1 MGEIITFKRSDG
13 KDCSGYYAG
22 PAAGDK
28 APGVVVIQEWWGLND
43 QIKGVANR
51 LADLGYRA
59 LVPDLYRGKVTVEA
73 AEANHLMS
81 SLNFG
86 DAATQDIRGAVQHL
100 KRMSSTV
107 RQAHRGEETRTKV
120 GVVGYCMGGAL
131 TVLSA
136 VFVKELDAAC
146 SWYGFPPAEA
156 ADVKTISIP
165 LQMHFAEQ
173 DGFFTPEQARALEG
187 RLKDGKVKYESFWYK
202 ANHGFGNE
210 VNLIGTYNA
219 EATKLAWQRTT
230 DFFAK
235 HLK

>member
-1 MGEIITFKRSDG
+1 MGDIITFKRPDG

-22 PAAGDK
+22 PAAGDN

-43 QIKGVANR
+43 QIKGVANQ

-100 KRMSSTV
+100 KKMSS
-107 RQAHRGEETRTKV
+107 KV

-146 SWYGFPPAEA
+146 SWYGFPPEDA

-173 DGFFTPEQARALEG
+173 DQFFTPEQARALEG
-187 RLKDGKVKYESFWYK
+187 RLKDGKVKYETFWYK

-210 VNLIGTYNA
+210 TNLIGTYNA
-219 EATKLAWQRTT
+219 EAAKLAWQRTT
-230 DFFAK
+230 EFFAQN
-235 HLK
+235 LK

>member
-1 MGEIITFKRSDG
+1 MGDIITFKRPDG

-28 APGVVVIQEWWGLND
+28 VPGVVVIQEWWGLND
-43 QIKGVANR
+43 QIKEVANR

-81 SLNFG
+81 TLNFG

-100 KRMSSTV
+100 KKMSS
-107 RQAHRGEETRTKV
+107 KV

-136 VFVKELDAAC
+136 VFVKELDTAC
-146 SWYGFPPAEA
+146 SWYGFPPENA

-173 DGFFTPEQARALEG
+173 DQFFTPDQARALEG
-187 RLKDGKVKYESFWYK
+187 RLKDGKVKYETFWYK

-210 VNLIGTYNA
+210 ANLIGTYNA
-219 EATKLAWQRTT
+219 EAAELAWQRTT
-230 DFFAK
+230 EFFAK

>member
-1 MGEIITFKRSDG
+1 MGEMITFKRPDG
-13 KDCSGYYAG
+13 KDCSGYYVAPTAG
-22 PAAGDK
+22 ER

-73 AEANHLMS
+73 AEANHLMTN
-81 SLNFG
+81 LNFA
-86 DAATQDIRGAVQHL
+86 DAATQDTRGAVQHL
-100 KRMSSTV
+100 KKTSP
-107 RQAHRGEETRTKV
+107 KV
-120 GVVGYCMGGAL
+120 GVVGFCMGGAL

-136 VFVKELDAAC
+136 VFVKELDAAS
-146 SWYGFPPAEA
+146 SWYGFPPEGA
-156 ADVKTISIP
+156 ADVRTISIP

-173 DGFFTPEQARALEG
+173 DQFFTPDQARTLEA
-187 RLKDGKVKYESFWYK
+187 RLKEGKVKYETYWYK

-210 VNLIGTYNA
+210 ANLIGTYNA
-219 EATKLAWQRTT
+219 EAAKLAWQRTT

-235 HLK
+235 NLK

>member
-1 MGEIITFKRSDG
+1 MGEIIAFKRSDG

-22 PAAGDK
+22 PSAGDK

>member
-1 MGEIITFKRSDG
+1 MGDIITFKRPDG

-51 LADLGYRA
+51 LADLGYQA

-100 KRMSSTV
+100 KKMSS
-107 RQAHRGEETRTKV
+107 KV

-146 SWYGFPPAEA
+146 SWYGFPPADA

-173 DGFFTPEQARALEG
+173 DQFFTPEQARALEG
-187 RLKDGKVKYESFWYK
+187 RLKDGKVKYETFWYK

-210 VNLIGTYNA
+210 TNLIGTYNA
-219 EATKLAWQRTT
+219 EAAKLAWQRTT
-230 DFFAK
+230 EFFAQN
-235 HLK
+235 LK

>member
-1 MGEIITFKRSDG
+1 MGDIITFKRPDG
-13 KDCSGYYAG
+13 KDCSGYYAR

-28 APGVVVIQEWWGLND
+28 GPGLVVIQEWWGLND

-86 DAATQDIRGAVQHL
+86 DAAPQDIRGAVQHL
-100 KRMSSTV
+100 KKMSS
-107 RQAHRGEETRTKV
+107 KV

-136 VFVKELDAAC
+136 VFVKELDGAC
-146 SWYGFPPAEA
+146 SWYGFPPADA

-173 DGFFTPEQARALEG
+173 DGFFTPDQARALEG
-187 RLKDGKVKYESFWYK
+187 RLKDGKVKYESFWYN

-210 VNLIGTYNA
+210 TNLIGTYNA

-230 DFFAK
+230 EFFAK

>member
-1 MGEIITFKRSDG
+1 MGDIITFKRSDG

-22 PAAGDK
+22 PSAGDK

-100 KRMSSTV
+100 KKMSS
-107 RQAHRGEETRTKV
+107 KV

-146 SWYGFPPAEA
+146 SWYGFPPADA

-173 DGFFTPEQARALEG
+173 DQFFTPEQARALEG
-187 RLKDGKVKYESFWYK
+187 RLKDGKVKFETFWYK

-210 VNLIGTYNA
+210 TNLIGTYNA
-219 EATKLAWQRTT
+219 EAAKLAWQRTT
-230 DFFAK
+230 EFFAQN
-235 HLK
+235 LK

>member
-1 MGEIITFKRSDG
+1 MGEMITFKRPDG
-13 KDCSGYYAG
+13 KDCSGYYVAPTAG
-22 PAAGDK
+22 ER

-73 AEANHLMS
+73 AEANHLMT

-86 DAATQDIRGAVQHL
+86 DAATQDICGAAQHL
-100 KRMSSTV
+100 KKTSP
-107 RQAHRGEETRTKV
+107 KV
-120 GVVGYCMGGAL
+120 GVVGFCMGGAL

-136 VFVKELDAAC
+136 VFVKELDAAS
-146 SWYGFPPAEA
+146 SWYGFPPEGA
-156 ADVKTISIP
+156 ADVRTISIP

-173 DGFFTPEQARALEG
+173 DQFFTPDQARTLEA
-187 RLKDGKVKYESFWYK
+187 RLKEGKVKYETYWYK

-210 VNLIGTYNA
+210 ANLIGTYNA
-219 EATKLAWQRTT
+219 EAAKLAWQRTT

-235 HLK
+235 NLK

>member
-1 MGEIITFKRSDG
+1 MGEVITFKRPDG
-13 KDCSGYYAG
+13 KDCSGYYAK
-22 PAAGDK
+22 PAAGDR

-51 LADLGYRA
+51 LADLGYLA

-73 AEANHLMS
+73 AEANHLMTN
-81 SLNFG
+81 LNFA

-100 KRMSSTV
+100 KKTSP
-107 RQAHRGEETRTKV
+107 KV
-120 GVVGYCMGGAL
+120 GVVGFCMGGAL

-136 VFVKELDAAC
+136 VFVKELDAAS
-146 SWYGFPPAEA
+146 SWYGFPPEGA

-173 DGFFTPEQARALEG
+173 DQFFTPDQARALEAK
-187 RLKDGKVKYESFWYK
+187 LKEGKVKSETFWYK

-210 VNLIGTYNA
+210 ANLIGTYNA
-219 EATKLAWQRTT
+219 EAAKLAWQRTT